1 MGGGKRGDAIGNKIP
16 KGGRGGG
23 GGVGK
28 KSGGKEERDA
38 AVEGGGGGATRKKK
52 TTAGGGGG
60 KKKEE
65 TIKATRGMYID
76 HYDDKYDTEEDHLAR
91 GRSILSAVPLF
102 QSR

>member
-38 AVEGGGGGATRKKK
+38 AVEGGGGATRKKK
-52 TTAGGGGG
+52 TTAGGGDR
-60 KKKEE
+60 KKLRKQTRLRGERNRCKSTATTGS
-65 TIKATRGMYID
+65 TIPKTTI
-76 HYDDKYDTEEDHLAR
+76 
-91 GRSILSAVPLF
+91 
-102 QSR
+102 